1 METGPRFKVSS
12 ERPEKREMDFAIPG
26 LVVQRVIYYIT
37 ADKWPWLCHHYP
49 WSSIIRASYVLPVQS
64 DNL

>member
-37 ADKWPWLCHHYP
+37 AEKMAMAMPSLSLVLYY
-49 WSSIIRASYVLPVQS
+49 SS
-64 DNL
+64 